1 MLDLISSGLIG
12 FWLGAA
18 GIHPEA
24 SAAWE
29 LLALQTTPALVLNS
43 APDSIAIAT
52 LQKYLQGLEAKGI
65 SRTNQGI
72 WIQSGPMLLGENN
85 GRIPLPAASLTKI
98 ATSLAA
104 LKTWG
109 LNHRFQTLIS
119 ATGPIQKG
127 VLEGDLIVT
136 GGGDP
141 LFVWEEAIALG
152 NSLNQL
158 GISRVTGNLVV
169 TGNFAM
175 NYQADPF
182 QAGELLKQGLDS
194 TTWKAA
200 AKMQYSTLPPGTPKP
215 HVAIAGTVQV
225 AAIPNP
231 NQILLLRH
239 HSLPLSQ
246 ILKEMNVYSNN
257 EMAQMLGQMLGGAP
271 IVRQIAATTAG
282 VPDSEILLGNTSG
295 LGMENQIS
303 PRAVCAM
310 FMAVQRELLPYQMSV
325 ADLFPVSGRDRRG
338 TLELRHV
345 PAGAVVKTGT
355 LNEVSALAGVLP
367 TRDRGLVWFVIIN
380 KGWQI
385 ESLRA
390 GQDKFLQNLLHQ
402 WHASPAIPTAIAP
415 HAIGATPTPL
425 GAANRNEIL
434 YRG

>member
-1 MLDLISSGLIG
+1 MLDLISSGLVG
-12 FWLGAA
+12 FWLGVA
-18 GIHPEA
+18 GIRPEA

-29 LLALQTTPALVLNS
+29 LLALQSTPALVLAP
-43 APDSIAIAT
+43 APDSVAMT
-52 LQKYLQGLEAKGI
+52 TVQKYLQELETKELG
-65 SRTNQGI
+65 RTHQGV
-72 WIQSGPMLLGENN
+72 WIQSGPLLLSENN
-85 GRIPLPAASLTKI
+85 GRVPLPAASLTKI

-109 LNHRFQTLIS
+109 ANHQFETLIS
-119 ATGPIQKG
+119 ATGPIQNG
-127 VLEGDLIVT
+127 VLQGDLIVT

-141 LFVWEEAIALG
+141 LFVWQEAIALG

-175 NYQADPF
+175 NYQSDSLK
-182 QAGELLKQGLDS
+182 AGELLKQGLDS

-215 HVAIAGTVQV
+215 RVAIAGRVQV

-231 NQILLLRH
+231 KQILLLRH

-257 EMAQMLGQMLGGAP
+257 EMAEMLGQLLGGAP

-282 VPDSEILLGNTSG
+282 VPESEILLSNTSG

-310 FMAVQRELLPYQMSV
+310 FMAVQRELLPDQLSV

-380 KGWQI
+380 RGWQI

-402 WHASPAIPTAIAP
+402 WHAFPAIPTAIVP
-415 HAIGATPTPL
+415 RAIGTTSMPL
-425 GAANRNEIL
+425 GASSRNEVL
-434 YRG
+434 YRS

>member
-1 MLDLISSGLIG
+1 MLDLISSGLVG
-12 FWLGAA
+12 FWLGLA
-18 GIHPEA
+18 GVRAEPL
-24 SAAWE
+24 AAWE
-29 LLALQTTPALVLNS
+29 LALQSTPSLVLAP
-43 APDSIAIAT
+43 APDAVAMT
-52 LQKYLQGLEAKGI
+52 AMRQYLQELKTKGLET
-65 SRTNQGI
+65 SHQGI
-72 WIQSGPMLLGENN
+72 WMQSGPLLLSEQN
-85 GRIPLPAASLTKI
+85 GRVPLPAASLTKI

-109 LNHRFQTLIS
+109 PNHHFQTLIS
-119 ATGPIQKG
+119 ATGPIQNG
-127 VLEGDLIVT
+127 VLEGDLVVT

-175 NYQADPF
+175 NYQSDPF
-182 QAGELLKQGLDS
+182 KAGELLKQGLDS
-194 TTWKAA
+194 NTWKAA
-200 AKMQYSTLPPGTPKP
+200 AQAQYSTLPPGTPKP
-215 HVAIAGTVQV
+215 HVAIAGSVQV

-231 NQILLLRH
+231 KQILLLRH

-257 EMAQMLGQMLGGAP
+257 DMAQMLGQLLGGAP

-282 VPDSEILLGNTSG
+282 VPDTEILLGNTSG

-310 FMAVQRELLPYQMSV
+310 FMAVQRQLLPYQMSI
-325 ADLFPVSGRDRRG
+325 ADLFPVAGRDRRG
-338 TLELRHV
+338 TLETRHV
-345 PAGAVVKTGT
+345 PAGTVIKTGT

-367 TRDRGLVWFVIIN
+367 TRDRGLVWFAIVN
-380 KGWQI
+380 RGWQI
-385 ESLRA
+385 ESLRS
-390 GQDKFLQNLLHQ
+390 GQDKLLQNLIHQ
-402 WHASPAIPTAIAP
+402 WHASPFVSAAIAP
-415 HAIGATPTPL
+415 HAIGFTPIPL
-425 GAANRNEIL
+425 GTSSRNEIL